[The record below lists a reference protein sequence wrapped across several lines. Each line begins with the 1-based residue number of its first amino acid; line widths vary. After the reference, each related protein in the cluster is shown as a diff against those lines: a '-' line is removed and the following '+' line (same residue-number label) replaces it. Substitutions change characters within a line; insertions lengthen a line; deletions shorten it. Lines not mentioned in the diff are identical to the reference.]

1 MPKRTA
7 ISTILV
13 LALAVMA
20 SGCGPGNLTPSTT
33 AERAAIE
40 AAVRGCGLKVEDPSW
55 SWIREFKQ
63 WEFKFRT
70 DAAGMAKADCVEDVK
85 KQLIA
90 TRNLDVAVG
99 YLEADA
105 KP

>member
-1 MPKRTA
+1 MKRLLLLSSATA
-7 ISTILV
+7 I
-13 LALAVMA
+13 ALA
-20 SGCGPGNLTPSTT
+20 GCGPGNLTPSTE

-40 AAVRGCGLKVEDPSW
+40 AAVRGCGLKVAEPSW
-55 SWIREFKQ
+55 FWIREFKQ

-70 DAAGMAKADCVEDVK
+70 DAAGMAKADCVENVK

-90 TRNLDVAVG
+90 RRNLDVAVG
-99 YLEADA
+99 YMEVDA